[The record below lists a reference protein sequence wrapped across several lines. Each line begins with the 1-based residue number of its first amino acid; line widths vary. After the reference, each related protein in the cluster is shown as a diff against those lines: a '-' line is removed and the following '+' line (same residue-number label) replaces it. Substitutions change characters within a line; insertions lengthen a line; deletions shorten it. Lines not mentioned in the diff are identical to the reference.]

1 VTDAHKQEVAAD
13 SPDQQPGKSYLGMA
27 LDMRAMYLENRIEL
41 EHQHFAK
48 NPENSCF

>member
-1 VTDAHKQEVAAD
+1 VTDARKQEVAAD
-13 SPDQQPGKSYLGMA
+13 SPDQQPKIYLGMA

-48 NPENSCF
+48 DPENSCF